1 MWTEKTQGR
10 ETFIEIKVLL
20 ERTQGRMHTSENN
33 EYREKNAKWNE
44 VKWSWEQMNGEK
56 KPYRYGREKWK
67 SKIHTIGINWNPQG
81 RKPTLWKRISIHKCK

>member
-56 KPYRYGREKWK
+56 NPIDMEEK
-67 SKIHTIGINWNPQG
+67 NENP
-81 RKPTLWKRISIHKCK
+81 RSIQLE